1 MSSTPGLV
9 RYHDVASAD
18 GTRLRA
24 WTNDADGPTILLC
37 NGLGTNP
44 YAWPALLR
52 PDCGVRVVSWN
63 HRGVGGSERPTDGRV
78 DLDAFVEDAVAVM
91 DDADIASAPLLA
103 WSAGVTVAFELAY
116 RFPDRVQGILAVAG
130 VPGNTFGTMLAPL
143 HVPPLLARQLM
154 VGLSR
159 ISTVTGHGIAPLT
172 RHFPWTRTTTNVLRR
187 THLIDP
193 AADTAELQA
202 MVKEFFT
209 THPAWYARLAL
220 GVAEQS
226 RVSLSAIDVPTTF
239 VSGRWDLLTGAR
251 DMYTA
256 SQRVRRSRYRELDAT
271 HFIPVE
277 QPEVVLD
284 ELRMLLERI
293 EALRADEHGHG

>member
-9 RYHDVASAD
+9 RYHDVTSAD

-24 WTNDADGPTILLC
+24 WTNDAEGPTVFLC

-44 YAWPALLR
+44 HAWPSLLR

-63 HRGVGGSERPTDGRV
+63 HRGVGGSARPADGRV

-91 DDADIASAPLLA
+91 DDAGIGSAPVLA

-116 RFPDRVQGILAVAG
+116 RLPERVEGILAVAG

-159 ISTVTGHGIAPLT
+159 ITTVTGHGIAPLT
-172 RHFPWTRTTTNVLRR
+172 RHFPWTRATTNVLRR

-202 MVKEFFT
+202 MVKEFCT
-209 THPAWYARLAL
+209 THPAWYAKLAL
-220 GVAEQS
+220 GVAEHS

-251 DMYTA
+251 DMFTA

-277 QPEVVLD
+277 QPEVVLE
-284 ELRMLLERI
+284 ELLLLLERI
-293 EALRADEHGHG
+293 ETLS